1 MFLLPVVVSELLEA
15 HTACARFNAGFYKRS
30 SDLRD
35 SFMYRDEVFCA
46 APTLPYVLAPVLAGK
61 THAAGYSISM
71 RHARYSWFRRR
82 VQRGCRGAA
91 RHFRP
96 LNQGIFFV

>member
-15 HTACARFNAGFYKRS
+15 HTVCTRFNAGFYKRS

-46 APTLPYVLAPVLAGK
+46 APTVQHVLVPVLMGK
-61 THAAGYSISM
+61 T
-71 RHARYSWFRRR
+71 R
-82 VQRGCRGAA
+82 AA
-91 RHFRP
+91 RS
-96 LNQGIFFV
+96 L